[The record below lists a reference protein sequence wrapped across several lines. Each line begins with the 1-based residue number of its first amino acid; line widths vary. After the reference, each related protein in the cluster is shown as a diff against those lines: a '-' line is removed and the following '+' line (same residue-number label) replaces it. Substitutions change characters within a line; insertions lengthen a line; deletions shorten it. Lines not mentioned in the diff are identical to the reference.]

1 MSPGPMAT
9 VSSQHLHAVLL
20 IILHFPG
27 GYIEMI
33 LDGAQVLLLANTT
46 NFAPNL
52 WVKHIVHFSPTIFEA
67 VTKFIASV
75 VICFPKSSKIGNS
88 RRRLEELPNEILLKI
103 LTYCD
108 FTSKM
113 NMRAS
118 APCVCPSFK
127 NVQPFGC
134 LYDLRQ
140 NLELSGPVNS
150 RFCGLVERGAH
161 SLARR
166 NLVGGVEIRRSGSD
180 DEETFD
186 PGEGPSCSYSS
197 VRVALYRPLKRL
209 KILIPAA
216 RLKNVMRHVCV
227 CHSLKLYGVSL
238 DEDMATNILYASFRT
253 VSDMIID
260 RVHTVTAETLMKL
273 VRKAHPSNRLIFC
286 NHSSTPSSEAITPE
300 SLLFC
305 SARDISIE
313 PSIVLLHRSFDDAA
327 LVRLVVSDHA
337 IRRAIRLPLCAIT
350 HRGISDAA
358 QAFYKRCCDVL
369 AELRPEMH
377 APLWEISV
385 SFPYSML
392 IDRNLI
398 EVPAEMRG
406 QCTIWSF
413 FPKYGDSFTVEVRV
427 GTMNLR
433 IVVESQ

>member
-113 NMRAS
+113 NMRA
-118 APCVCPSFK
+118 
-127 NVQPFGC
+127 
-134 LYDLRQ
+134 
-140 NLELSGPVNS
+140 VNS